1 MGRWVGRGWM
11 RRWIGGWHLFKQQEC
26 VWRGTLTQMAYTGSI
41 NYDVLNLLV
50 NESGLLHPY
59 FGQSIR
65 ETLGQRAGLGL
76 PPSTV

>member
-1 MGRWVGRGWM
+1 MGGICLNSKNVSGEGLS
-11 RRWIGGWHLFKQQEC
+11 H
-26 VWRGTLTQMAYTGSI
+26 TQVAYTGSI